1 MSSSGSEFIEQ
12 LNRSQIYRDY
22 ERAFTTA
29 TELPLVLRPPESW
42 NLAHRGRK
50 NENPFCAHLAEA
62 NKACSACLEMQGK
75 IGDTGATKATSGVCF
90 AGLCDTAVPVRVG
103 QNLVGFLQTGQVAL
117 QQPTTAKFAQ
127 IAQKIVDWGAK
138 VDLRRLEDAYFH
150 SHVLTPKQYAGMVRL
165 LEIFASHLGAV
176 GNQLMIQEAAEESP
190 FTKRAKAYVSEH
202 QGEAI
207 SLEEISKALHV
218 STFYFCKMFKKATGL
233 TFTDYLCRVRVE
245 RAKGLLLDP
254 NLRIS
259 EVAFEVGFGSLTHF
273 NRVFRKLVGESPT
286 DYREHVPHLRK

>member
-1 MSSSGSEFIEQ
+1 MLDQ

-22 ERAFTTA
+22 ERAFTSA
-29 TELPLVLRPPESW
+29 TELPLTLRPPESW
-42 NLAHRGRK
+42 QLVHHGRR

-62 NKACSACLEMQGK
+62 NKGCAACLEAQEK
-75 IGDTGATKATSGVCF
+75 IAKGDATKATSAICF

-103 QNLVGFLQTGQVAL
+103 KNLVGFLQTGQVAL
-117 QQPTTAKFAQ
+117 QPPTAAKFSQ
-127 IAQKIVDWGAK
+127 IAQKIVDWGAT

-165 LEIFASHLGAV
+165 LEIFASHLGAM

-202 QGEAI
+202 QTEAI
-207 SLEEISKALHV
+207 SLEEISKSLHV

-273 NRVFRKLVGESPT
+273 NRVFRKIVGESPT
-286 DYREHVPHLRK
+286 DYREHMPHLQN